1 MPALPAFDSD
11 LMLALTVLW
20 GTRILFAA
28 AILLIGRW
36 VTAAVSR
43 AVRRLLERTRVDN
56 MLARFA
62 GNLSYVVLLGLVILA
77 ALDQLGINTTSALA
91 VLGALGLAVGL
102 ALKDSLSNFAA
113 GIMLMFF
120 HPFRVGHFIEAG
132 GTAGTVEEVQMFHT
146 LLRTRDNRMITVPN
160 GQIYAGTIVNY
171 SQEPTRR
178 IDLMIGVSYDD
189 DLQRAREVIRSVL
202 ETEARILT
210 DPAPTIMIMNL
221 GDSSVDI
228 AVRPWVRT
236 ADFWSVRGELIEN
249 LKVAL
254 ENAGLSIPYPQRDV
268 YLHTVQT
275 PGEAPSQTR
284 AA

>member
-36 VTAAVSR
+36 IAAAVSR

-146 LLRTRDNRMITVPN
+146 LLRTPDNRMITVPN